1 LDLSAP
7 KRISL
12 VHAALATWEVEARS
26 GARAPVE
33 LVAGELAGDGY
44 NMRAIIRHV
53 GGLLCG
59 ADDSIF
65 GHDIS

>member
-1 LDLSAP
+1 
-7 KRISL
+7 
-12 VHAALATWEVEARS
+12 
-26 GARAPVE
+26 
-33 LVAGELAGDGY
+33 
-44 NMRAIIRHV
+44 MRAIIRHV